1 MCEWLKWVIKPME
14 SKENEW
20 FDSHY
25 SAQDVQ
31 PIEYMQM
38 TMSKNEFIGFL
49 RGNIIKYISRI
60 GKKDEPLKEAE
71 KVLRYSQWLVKAL
84 QGETINPRE

>member
-1 MCEWLKWVIKPME
+1 MCEWLKLVIKPME

-25 SAQDVQ
+25 SAQEVQ

-38 TMSKNEFIGFL
+38 TMSLSLIH
-49 RGNIIKYISRI
+49 I
-60 GKKDEPLKEAE
+60 
-71 KVLRYSQWLVKAL
+71 
-84 QGETINPRE
+84 